1 MFFCRLYKLNF
12 MAGSFTMQLCA
23 DKHYS
28 RGVSINF
35 SEVFTTGCF
44 CIWSVGSPTSAT
56 KLKGR
61 DNEAMGATSG
71 SSGEQS
77 DDDIETEAG
86 PCEQSTAAIDVKRI
100 KRMVSNRESARRS
113 RRRKQAHLADL
124 EQQVDQLRGENS
136 SLFKQLTDATQQ
148 CKDANMNNRV
158 LKSDVEALRAKVK
171 LAEDMVARG
180 SLTPSLTHLLQ
191 NHLNT
196 QQSFRNQS
204 TSRVGNVSPTIT
216 IGDNTSYPVIPL
228 TEQNSTI
235 GLENVDSFNGN
246 FKIGIVGDAGSCASE
261 IWPWE
266 SHAPTM
272 SK

>member
-1 MFFCRLYKLNF
+1 
-12 MAGSFTMQLCA
+12 
-23 DKHYS
+23 
-28 RGVSINF
+28 
-35 SEVFTTGCF
+35 
-44 CIWSVGSPTSAT
+44 
-56 KLKGR
+56 
-61 DNEAMGATSG
+61 MGATSG

-216 IGDNTSYPVIPL
+216 IGD
-228 TEQNSTI
+228 
-235 GLENVDSFNGN
+235 
-246 FKIGIVGDAGSCASE
+246 AGSCASE